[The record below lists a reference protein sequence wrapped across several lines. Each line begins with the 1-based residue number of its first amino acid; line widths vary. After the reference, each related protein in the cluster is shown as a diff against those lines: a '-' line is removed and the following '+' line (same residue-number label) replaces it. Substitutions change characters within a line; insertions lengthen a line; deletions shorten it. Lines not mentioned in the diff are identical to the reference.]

1 MKIKKASEAIR
12 QWSRAGLMIIV
23 VVVGTLEATSI
34 LQYAFS
40 RKGMQEEANKR
51 AESQLEATQNRIMD
65 IINQAEAAVR
75 NSVWIAQW
83 CLAVPDS
90 LHRVAQRIVED
101 NPVVVGSTVALV
113 PGYLPKRPLFSPYV
127 FQAKDGTL
135 SFSSLATN
143 EYDYPSQEWFSKALD
158 KESGY
163 WSEPYIDTGGGNILM
178 TTFSMPIKDVN
189 GTTAAVLTAD
199 ISLDWLT
206 DLVGNL
212 TVYPNAFNMVVSR
225 AGQIMVCPVESLIMN
240 NHIDDMIPQ
249 MDDTSATRELNRAM
263 LSGQSGHTQIKYNG
277 ANNYVYFA
285 PVERTGWAMSIVI
298 PEDEIF
304 RNLKNV
310 GLMVTIFQVLG
321 ILLLIL
327 MFRSMFRHYMQNKK
341 LNEKRERMEGELNI
355 AKDIQMSMV
364 PQSFP
369 PFPDRHD
376 LDMAA
381 DIVPAKEVGGDLY
394 DYFVRDEKLFFCIG
408 DVSGK
413 GVPASLV
420 MAVTRTTFRNLSAME
435 DSPGVIVRSM
445 NESLSATNESG
456 MFVTFFCGVL
466 DLENGHMRF
475 CNAGHNPP
483 VLLTDSKK
491 MLSVEANLPL
501 GIMPGMDFKEQEMQ
515 FRYDDAIFL
524 YTDGLTE
531 AENSAHEQFGEERML
546 ESLHGRK
553 SAYEHLRCMEKKVSA
568 FVAEA
573 PQSDD
578 LTMLFIHY
586 LGKDPDIYG
595 RHLFMHNN
603 IRQVSR
609 IQDWLE
615 AISPELGIDEML
627 IPGINLALEEA
638 VTNVINYAYPKGTY
652 GSIELDA
659 SLEGNELKFILSD
672 SGKEFDPTLRPEAD
686 INAGVE
692 DRPIGGLGI
701 HLVRQIMDSVS
712 YERKEGMNILTMTKN
727 I

>member
-34 LQYAFS
+34 LQFAFS
-40 RKGMQEEANKR
+40 RKGLQEEANKR

-127 FQAKDGTL
+127 FQAEDGTL
-135 SFSSLATN
+135 SFSSLATK

-178 TTFSMPIKDVN
+178 TTFSMPIKDVK

-212 TVYPNAFNMVVSR
+212 AVYPNAFNMVVSR

-310 GLMVTIFQVLG
+310 GLIVTIFQVLG

-341 LNEKRERMEGELNI
+341 LNEKRERLEGELNI

-466 DLENGHMRF
+466 DLENGHLRF

-553 SAYEHLRCMEKKVSA
+553 GAYEHLRCMEKKVSA

-595 RHLFMHNN
+595 HHLFMHNN

-692 DRPIGGLGI
+692 DRPIGGLGV

>member
-34 LQYAFS
+34 LQFAFS
-40 RKGMQEEANKR
+40 RKGLQEEANKR

-75 NSVWIAQW
+75 NSIWIAQW

-127 FQAKDGTL
+127 FQAEDGTL

-304 RNLKNV
+304 HNLKNV

-553 SAYEHLRCMEKKVSA
+553 GAYEHLRCMEKKVSA

-659 SLEGNELKFILSD
+659 SLEGNELKFVLSD

>member
-40 RKGMQEEANKR
+40 RKGLQEEANKR

-135 SFSSLATN
+135 SFSSLATK

-178 TTFSMPIKDVN
+178 TTFSMPIKDVK

-212 TVYPNAFNMVVSR
+212 AVYPNAFNMVVSR

-310 GLMVTIFQVLG
+310 GLMVTIFQILG

-341 LNEKRERMEGELNI
+341 LNEKRERLEGELNI

-466 DLENGHMRF
+466 DLENGHLRF

-553 SAYEHLRCMEKKVSA
+553 GAYEHLRCMEKKVSA

-595 RHLFMHNN
+595 HHLFMHNN

-692 DRPIGGLGI
+692 DRPIGGLGV

>member
-40 RKGMQEEANKR
+40 RKGLQEEANKR

-327 MFRSMFRHYMQNKK
+327 MFRSMFRHYMQNKI

-553 SAYEHLRCMEKKVSA
+553 GAYEHLRCMEKKVSA

>member
-1 MKIKKASEAIR
+1 MKIKKASEAIL

-40 RKGMQEEANKR
+40 RKGLQEEANKR

-304 RNLKNV
+304 HNLKNV
-310 GLMVTIFQVLG
+310 GLMVTLFQVLG

-553 SAYEHLRCMEKKVSA
+553 GAYEHLRCMEKKVSA

>member
-75 NSVWIAQW
+75 NSIWIAQW

-178 TTFSMPIKDVN
+178 TTFSMPIKDVK

-304 RNLKNV
+304 RNLNNV

-553 SAYEHLRCMEKKVSA
+553 GAYEHLRCMEKKVSA

>member
-40 RKGMQEEANKR
+40 RKGLQEEANKR

-75 NSVWIAQW
+75 NSIWIAQW

-178 TTFSMPIKDVN
+178 TTFSMPIKDVK

-327 MFRSMFRHYMQNKK
+327 MFRSMFRHYMQNKI

-553 SAYEHLRCMEKKVSA
+553 GAYEHLRCMEKKVSA

-595 RHLFMHNN
+595 HHLFMHNN

-692 DRPIGGLGI
+692 DRPIGGLGV

>member
-40 RKGMQEEANKR
+40 RKGLQEEANKR

-90 LHRVAQRIVED
+90 LHRVAQRIIED

-113 PGYLPKRPLFSPYV
+113 PGYLPKQPLFSPYV
-127 FQAKDGTL
+127 FQAEDGTL
-135 SFSSLATN
+135 SFSSLATK

-178 TTFSMPIKDVN
+178 TTFSMPIKDVK

-212 TVYPNAFNMVVSR
+212 AVYPNAFNMVVSR

-341 LNEKRERMEGELNI
+341 LNEKRERLEGELNI

-466 DLENGHMRF
+466 DLENGHLRF

-553 SAYEHLRCMEKKVSA
+553 GAYEHLRCMEKKVSA

-595 RHLFMHNN
+595 HHLFMHNN

-692 DRPIGGLGI
+692 DRPIGGLGV

>member
-40 RKGMQEEANKR
+40 RKGLQEEANKR

-178 TTFSMPIKDVN
+178 TTFSMPIKDVK

-212 TVYPNAFNMVVSR
+212 AVYPNAFNMVVSR

-466 DLENGHMRF
+466 DLENGHLRF

-553 SAYEHLRCMEKKVSA
+553 GAYEHLRCMEKKVSA

-595 RHLFMHNN
+595 HHLFMHNN

-692 DRPIGGLGI
+692 DRPIGGLGV

>member
-40 RKGMQEEANKR
+40 RKGLQEEANKR

-75 NSVWIAQW
+75 NSIWIAQW

-304 RNLKNV
+304 HNLKNV

-420 MAVTRTTFRNLSAME
+420 MAVTRTTFRNISAME

-553 SAYEHLRCMEKKVSA
+553 GAYEHLRCMEKKVSA

>member
-40 RKGMQEEANKR
+40 RKGLQEEANKR

-75 NSVWIAQW
+75 NSIWIAQW

-553 SAYEHLRCMEKKVSA
+553 GAYEHLRCMEKKVSA

>member
-1 MKIKKASEAIR
+1 M
-12 QWSRAGLMIIV
+12 
-23 VVVGTLEATSI
+23 
-34 LQYAFS
+34 
-40 RKGMQEEANKR
+40 RKEKPER
-51 AESQLEATQNRIMD
+51 
-65 IINQAEAAVR
+65 
-75 NSVWIAQW
+75 
-83 CLAVPDS
+83 
-90 LHRVAQRIVED
+90 H
-101 NPVVVGSTVALV
+101 
-113 PGYLPKRPLFSPYV
+113 
-127 FQAKDGTL
+127 QAKDGTL

-327 MFRSMFRHYMQNKK
+327 MFRSMFRHYMQNKI

-553 SAYEHLRCMEKKVSA
+553 GAYEHLRCMEKKVSA

-595 RHLFMHNN
+595 HHLFMHNN

-692 DRPIGGLGI
+692 DRPIGGLGV

>member
-40 RKGMQEEANKR
+40 RKGLQEEANKR

-127 FQAKDGTL
+127 FQAEDGTL
-135 SFSSLATN
+135 NFSSLATK

-310 GLMVTIFQVLG
+310 GLIVTIFQVLG

-341 LNEKRERMEGELNI
+341 LNEKRERLEGELNI

-466 DLENGHMRF
+466 DLENGHLRF

-553 SAYEHLRCMEKKVSA
+553 GAYEHLRCMEKKVSA

-595 RHLFMHNN
+595 HHLFMHNN

-692 DRPIGGLGI
+692 DRPIGGLGV

>member
-40 RKGMQEEANKR
+40 RKGLQEEANKR

-304 RNLKNV
+304 HNLKNV
-310 GLMVTIFQVLG
+310 GLMVTLFQVLG

-553 SAYEHLRCMEKKVSA
+553 GAYEHLRCMEKKVSA